1 MIKRILFKLIKPFA
15 KVFLFLKY
23 KNIWNIK
30 EELKKQSTPNKMLL
44 TVYEDYFYRYGSW
57 IGYKSE
63 ISGIPCFPHSP
74 IGIFISNESK
84 LGKNVVIFQQVTIG
98 SNTLSD
104 SQHQGSPIIG
114 NNVYIGC
121 GAKIIG
127 AVTIGDNC
135 RIGANAVVYKDMP
148 PHSVAVQSPTR
159 IVQKSNLDNRY
170 FSIGN
175 KEKWVYYD
183 DGRWIEDKNE

>member
-23 KNIWNIK
+23 KNIWNMK

-63 ISGIPCFPHSP
+63 ILGIPCFPHSP

-84 LGKNVVIFQQVTIG
+84 LGKNAVIFQQVTIG
-98 SNTLSD
+98 SNTLND

-135 RIGANAVVYKDMP
+135 RIGANTVVYKDMP